1 MEFSVYISLLKI
13 ALFFFTSSLLVLL
26 NHLLLFIL
34 TIQNR
39 GNAFVLH
46 LTNDSDITNNTFT
59 GILFFFFGIPVEE
72 KISLLIGAA
81 TQRFTDNVTV
91 AEWRRTSVEAQ
102 RWTEASL
109 EYTLCS
115 IIKSLLRHI
124 SHEKTSWTKY
134 HVHLNCILLY

>member
-13 ALFFFTSSLLVLL
+13 ALFFFTSSLKVLL

-39 GNAFVLH
+39 DKGFV
-46 LTNDSDITNNTFT
+46 
-59 GILFFFFGIPVEE
+59 FFGIPVEE

-81 TQRFTDNVTV
+81 TQRFTDDVTV

-115 IIKSLLRHI
+115 IMS
-124 SHEKTSWTKY
+124 SSSPY
-134 HVHLNCILLY
+134 QS